1 MVKLVP
7 AYNRVLIAAGP
18 AQYDT
23 WTPAQQK
30 AVDDCVA
37 AAKTFAGLL
46 NAFKVSATR
55 PRSVVEPPANRHRS
69 SAT

>member
-1 MVKLVP
+1 VVKLVL

-18 AQYDT
+18 AQYDA

-46 NAFKVSATR
+46 NAFKVSATW
-55 PRSVVEPPANRHRS
+55 PRSVVEPPANRRRS